1 MLSNL
6 LEPELCQ
13 FPKGNLL
20 VLIMQLGE
28 REATRQRKRS
38 MMAGRAGPPAMDPE
52 RRGCQCGSQA
62 QPLRAPSGG
71 ERFY

>member
-28 REATRQRKRS
+28 REATRS
-38 MMAGRAGPPAMDPE
+38 HVIAVTDTPVSLALE
-52 RRGCQCGSQA
+52 I
-62 QPLRAPSGG
+62 
-71 ERFY
+71 